1 MPHKGEL
8 CEFWE
13 IEMDHLFTEGKNG
26 HIRWR
31 KTCCS
36 CTDYMHGKSAEK
48 VAGTGEAIVK
58 GDRITKP
65 FYAEDL
71 VRKI

>member
-1 MPHKGEL
+1 MKQPL

-13 IEMDHLFTEGKNG
+13 IELGHRFTEGKNG
-26 HIRWR
+26 HIQWR
-31 KTCCS
+31 KTCCAVS
-36 CTDYMHGKSAEK
+36 GKS
-48 VAGTGEAIVK
+48 GTGEAIVK

-65 FYAEDL
+65 FFAEDV